1 METLYLAEFRLLNN
15 YIMVNYNLATRK
27 GGEGRGAR
35 ERTKWL
41 MFVKAYNQR
50 AQLSLKLTY
59 S

>member
-1 METLYLAEFRLLNN
+1 MERLYLAEFRLLNN

-27 GGEGRGAR
+27 GGGGER